1 LCRENGWLYAFIPST
16 GTARALPRHELAPAR
31 RSAEAATV
39 RAARLARRT
48 ARRYRHAMRSMQQ
61 WLDEY
66 GESHR
71 HPTNKAVHRV
81 CVPAIMFTVLGLLW
95 LLPVPAIAAALGPWA
110 NWATLVVALA
120 AIWYLL
126 LSPPLALGMLLISLG
141 MLAAI
146 AWLDATLPFPSWIL
160 FVAVFVAAWIG
171 QFIGHRI
178 EGRKPSFF
186 KDVQFLLIGPAWL
199 LSHLYGR
206 RRVPAGPPRSTG

>member
-1 LCRENGWLYAFIPST
+1 
-16 GTARALPRHELAPAR
+16 
-31 RSAEAATV
+31 
-39 RAARLARRT
+39 
-48 ARRYRHAMRSMQQ
+48 MQQ

-71 HPTNKAVHRV
+71 HPTNKAVHWV

-95 LLPVPAIAAALGPWA
+95 LLPVPAFAAALGPWS
-110 NWATLVVALA
+110 NWATLAVALA

-206 RRVPAGPPRSTG
+206 RRVPAGRPRSTG